1 MCMLCLM
8 LCQQHRRMSMTA
20 EHNNELLEWKELLVV
35 NLSMLDSVRGLS
47 TFADIY
53 QPSTSGGGLY
63 ATLIS
68 TVAELSYIV
77 AGFSLLRIASSW
89 PAFPSQCT
97 SSLKLI
103 STVIQNN
110 YAILFEYFGIF
121 ATVWI
126 SVGLGLLRGLCM
138 VQHFKFSGSEQVN
151 ITRTRS

>member
-1 MCMLCLM
+1 
-8 LCQQHRRMSMTA
+8 
-20 EHNNELLEWKELLVV
+20 
-35 NLSMLDSVRGLS
+35 MLDSVRGLS

-110 YAILFEYFGIF
+110 YAILFEYFGILQLYELVSDWGYF
-121 ATVWI
+121 EDSAWCNI
-126 SVGLGLLRGLCM
+126 LN
-138 VQHFKFSGSEQVN
+138 FQVAN
-151 ITRTRS
+151 K